1 MGALKQGL
9 CPLNS
14 EINPVKNSLKM
25 DGRIENL
32 QKWGL
37 GEMPLLGKPAIKCN
51 SAKML
56 SLEEN
61 AQRFPA
67 KYFEA
72 SVKQFTKESRNT
84 STF

>member
-32 QKWGL
+32 QK
-37 GEMPLLGKPAIKCN
+37 
-51 SAKML
+51 
-56 SLEEN
+56 
-61 AQRFPA
+61 
-67 KYFEA
+67 
-72 SVKQFTKESRNT
+72 
-84 STF
+84 